1 MNDECFLGNYKD
13 LVINSHKTA
22 TKTFKIEGAWKKAGL
37 EKCTLL
43 ILQNSYICVLK
54 GLGLII
60 QDYTG
65 KKQTN
70 IATKELLIRLYETEI
85 NSGKK
90 DILLK
95 LMEAEGKNVLAS
107 QIKNGKTIQH
117 EIMSEGYNISFLDII
132 LLFLHLKIPLIIYS
146 KNKVKLFNNK
156 KAMVIGDGPK
166 EEMYIMKIKNTRSS
180 GGRNGGSKI
189 FGILQYNNSIK
200 INLNVLGKAKAELIK
215 EDPIK
220 NINDYRALE
229 LNYLI
234 AHGKI

>member
-1 MNDECFLGNYKD
+1 MNGKKGPMFEEAMARNEKFGNKNVYI
-13 LVINSHKTA
+13 LTARPANSANAIH
-22 TKTFKIEGAWKKAGL
+22 TF
-37 EKCTLL
+37 
-43 ILQNSYICVLK
+43 LK

-146 KNKVKLFNNK
+146 KNLCWVYLLVK
-156 KAMVIGDGPK
+156 I
-166 EEMYIMKIKNTRSS
+166 
-180 GGRNGGSKI
+180 
-189 FGILQYNNSIK
+189 
-200 INLNVLGKAKAELIK
+200 ELIT
-215 EDPIK
+215 IF
-220 NINDYRALE
+220 NF
-229 LNYLI
+229 
-234 AHGKI
+234 